1 MPTAKQDINDFRDRV
16 KRIGNPRNTS
26 YYDRDLGME
35 IPKRVSH
42 KEIKKKNKKPS
53 VLSTLLVSVILG
65 GLGLMFAQVVR
76 IRYFGLTEPSNLV
89 LYLELFIAF
98 WAVVMLAALMDR
110 RKTSER
116 IAQVVGVAVMMVA
129 GHNIIWRWPDQ
140 LAIIYTPAHVEQVL
154 ETTTQH
160 SVVVRG
166 SVYGL

>member
-89 LYLELFIAF
+89 LYLELFIA
-98 WAVVMLAALMDR
+98 
-110 RKTSER
+110 
-116 IAQVVGVAVMMVA
+116 
-129 GHNIIWRWPDQ
+129 
-140 LAIIYTPAHVEQVL
+140 
-154 ETTTQH
+154 
-160 SVVVRG
+160 
-166 SVYGL
+166 